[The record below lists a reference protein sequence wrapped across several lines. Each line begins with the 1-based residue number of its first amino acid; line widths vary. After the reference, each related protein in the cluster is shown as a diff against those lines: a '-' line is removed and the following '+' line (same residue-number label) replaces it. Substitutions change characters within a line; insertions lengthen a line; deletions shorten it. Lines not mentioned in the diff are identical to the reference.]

1 MSGYFDDENS
11 MYKRF
16 TSYEEDNE
24 DAEFLKSLYPPE
36 LMKLQLLVEEEC
48 DKLEFDGSIM
58 FDQYPD
64 KVRVLRVVD
73 KIEKKYVKDEYKE
86 DMYKTD
92 INREDKYKEDKY
104 REDKY
109 REDKYREDRYKEGSR
124 SLMEVMV
131 INEIM
136 RRRIRRRNCRQRGF
150 C

>member
-1 MSGYFDDENS
+1 MSRYFDDNS

-36 LMKLQLLVEEEC
+36 LMGLQLLVEEEC

-64 KVRVLRVVD
+64 KVRVLKVVD
-73 KIEKKYVKDEYKE
+73 KIEE
-86 DMYKTD
+86 
-92 INREDKYKEDKY
+92 
-104 REDKY
+104 
-109 REDKYREDRYKEGSR
+109 RYKEGSR

-131 INEIM
+131 INEIL

>member
-1 MSGYFDDENS
+1 MPGYFDDENS

-24 DAEFLKSLYPPE
+24 DGEFLKSLYPPE
-36 LMKLQLLVEEEC
+36 LMQLQLLVEEEC

-64 KVRVLRVVD
+64 KVRILRIAD
-73 KIEKKYVKDEYKE
+73 RI
-86 DMYKTD
+86 
-92 INREDKYKEDKY
+92 EDKYKAEGKY
-104 REDKY
+104 KTGD
-109 REDKYREDRYKEGSR
+109 R

-131 INEIM
+131 VNEIM

>member
-16 TSYEEDNE
+16 TSFEEDSE

-73 KIEKKYVKDEYKE
+73 KIENKYMEDSNKD
-86 DMYKTD
+86 
-92 INREDKYKEDKY
+92 DKYKEDKN
-104 REDKY
+104 KY
-109 REDKYREDRYKEGSR
+109 KDGSR

>member
-1 MSGYFDDENS
+1 MPGYFDDENS

-64 KVRVLRVVD
+64 KVRVSRIVD
-73 KIEKKYVKDEYKE
+73 KIEEK
-86 DMYKTD
+86 
-92 INREDKYKEDKY
+92 
-104 REDKY
+104 
-109 REDKYREDRYKEGSR
+109 YKEGSR

>member
-16 TSYEEDNE
+16 TSYEEDSE

-73 KIEKKYVKDEYKE
+73 KIEKKYMKDEYKE
-86 DMYKTD
+86 DKYKTD
-92 INREDKYKEDKY
+92 INREDKYKEDK
-104 REDKY
+104 
-109 REDKYREDRYKEGSR
+109 YKEGSR